1 MKGPLAGIVHD
12 MRSDAMQRTMIGMVA
27 AASAALMVF
36 NTGCAAFRAKVSE
49 VNVEDGDHMRAEFD
63 FRDLRAISSDV
74 VGQLLSSP
82 FLSKQSEPP
91 TFAIRG
97 IENRTSDYLDT
108 KSITDT
114 MRTKLINSGAVQFVN
129 VERRADLA
137 SEQGYQA
144 ANATPGTAVE
154 IGQQAAAR
162 YMLSG
167 SIVEM
172 RQSSP
177 RQVRVSKTKL
187 RFYQITIEVTDVQSG
202 LISWTT
208 QYEFARQERQ
218 PLIGW

>member
-1 MKGPLAGIVHD
+1 
-12 MRSDAMQRTMIGMVA
+12 MQRMMIRTVA
-27 AASAALMVF
+27 AGAAAMMAF
-36 NTGCAAFRAKVSE
+36 GSGCAAFRAKVSD
-49 VNVEDGDHMRAEFD
+49 VNIEQGENMRAEFD
-63 FRDLRAISSDV
+63 FRDLRAISTDV
-74 VGQLLSSP
+74 VGQLLASP
-82 FLSKQSEPP
+82 FLSKQEGPP

-108 KSITDT
+108 KAITDT

-137 SEQGYQA
+137 SEQGYQV

-154 IGQQAAAR
+154 VGQQAAAR
-162 YMLSG
+162 YMMSG

-187 RFYQITIEVTDVQSG
+187 RFYQITIEVTDLQSG
-202 LISWTT
+202 LIAWTT